1 MWGGVE
7 QFISNYYYH
16 SDFTLEAFR
25 DLELTISKDYLQA
38 AINIYPNKRIEMYS
52 NQQISNQ
59 LDQID
64 EQYYAD
70 HEIEYFDFID
80 KYTEGNIVKMD
91 EIMFKIGA
99 FSKLT

>member
-1 MWGGVE
+1 MGGVE
-7 QFISNYYYH
+7 QFISNYYHH

-52 NQQISNQ
+52 NQEISNQ
-59 LDQID
+59 F
-64 EQYYAD
+64 D